1 MKKLLV
7 HADDFGISPS
17 VNDAIVALGEQ
28 KRLSGTAVMT
38 IFEESRYKAD
48 ELMAIE
54 NFAIGLHITLTD
66 QPLCHYN
73 SSLINAAGHAYGVK
87 DVIQKATKNQL
98 DVQDLE
104 AEIRMQLDNFYTI
117 FKRYPD
123 YFDGHHHVQLLKPVR
138 KALYNVTSAL
148 GINVYIRSANMPYAF
163 GLSPKT
169 LVLRGLN
176 KDMQTDIQEYGW
188 QSNTY
193 FAGSYGKEG
202 IRAYFDKILSK
213 QKDDLLMMVHPG
225 FVDDI
230 LASRDPFTDGRIAEY
245 NYLNSDAFSQ
255 TLQKYGYYVG

>member
-7 HADDFGISPS
+7 HADDFGISPA
-17 VNDAIVALGEQ
+17 VNDAIIALGEQ

-38 IFEESRYKAD
+38 IFEESRYKAED
-48 ELMAIE
+48 LLAIDD
-54 NFAIGLHITLTD
+54 FSIGLHITITD
-66 QPLCHYN
+66 QALFNYN
-73 SSLINAAGHAYGVK
+73 SSLVNAAGHAYGIK
-87 DVIQKATKNQL
+87 EVIKKATKNQL
-98 DVQDLE
+98 DAQDLE
-104 AEIRMQLDNFYTI
+104 TEIRMQLDNFYNI

-138 KALYNVTSAL
+138 KALYNITSAL
-148 GINVYIRSANMPYAF
+148 GIDVYIRSANMPFIF
-163 GLSPKT
+163 GVSPKT
-169 LVLRGLN
+169 LVLRSLN
-176 KDMQTDIQEYGW
+176 KDMQTDVQKFGW

-202 IRAYFDKILSK
+202 IGAYFDKILSK

-230 LASRDPFTDGRIAEY
+230 LAARDSFTDGRIAEY

-255 TLQKYGYYVG
+255 MLQKYGYYVG